1 MLIKRLAIIGVG
13 LIGGSL
19 ARALRQAAAVE
30 YVSGYSPDKTEAE
43 RAVELGV
50 VDRCDLDPAAA
61 VAAADVAV
69 IAVPM
74 GAMQSIMTRI
84 SSALPPHAIATD
96 VGSVKGPVLTWAQQC
111 LRPHGIRFVPGHPI
125 AGTEKSGVDAAV
137 EDLFRNRRVILTPDP
152 DCEPEAVKLI
162 TRMWQETGAVVE
174 TMDVVAH
181 DRVLAATSHLPHVLA
196 YALVDKL
203 AAMDGDQ
210 SVFRYAA
217 GGFADLT
224 RVASSNPVMWRDIV
238 LANAEAV
245 AAILESYGSDL
256 TCLAQAIRMR
266 DGEEVLQVF
275 TRAKQ
280 ARDAFAAARC
290 QATDALDAP
299 RGCSS

>member
-19 ARALRQAAAVE
+19 ARALKQAAAVE
-30 YVSGYSPDKTEAE
+30 YVSGFSPDETEAE
-43 RAVELGV
+43 RAVEFGV
-50 VDRCDLDPAAA
+50 VDRCELDPAAA
-61 VAAADVAV
+61 VVDADVAV
-69 IAVPM
+69 IAVPL
-74 GAMQSIMTRI
+74 GAMQAVMAAIASVVPT
-84 SSALPPHAIATD
+84 HAIATD
-96 VGSVKGPVLTWAQQC
+96 VGSVKAPVMAWAQQY
-111 LRPHGIRFVPGHPI
+111 LRPRGIRFVPGHPI

-137 EDLFRNRRVILTPDP
+137 IDLFRNRRVILTPDP
-152 DCEPEAVKLI
+152 DSEHEAVKLI
-162 TRMWQETGAVVE
+162 TRMWQATGAVVE
-174 TMDVVAH
+174 VMDAVAH
-181 DRVLAATSHLPHVLA
+181 DQVLAATSHLPHVLA

-238 LANAEAV
+238 FANAEAV
-245 AAILESYGSDL
+245 AAILESYGRDL
-256 TCLAQAIRMR
+256 AGLAEAIRVR
-266 DGEEVLQVF
+266 DGDKVLQVF

-290 QATDALDAP
+290 QSADAHDTT